1 MAILADLFL
10 NRKHNSIRQY
20 DIKGILPI
28 FLAFFR
34 DYRGHIFVLYNI
46 GRQSGFSDLMILL
59 FGGGAGALA

>member
-28 FLAFFR
+28 FLAFF
-34 DYRGHIFVLYNI
+34 GII
-46 GRQSGFSDLMILL
+46 EISEATLL
-59 FGGGAGALA
+59 EVFGETICVI